1 MVKAFPDPIPL
12 PGRKNHSLKIFD
24 HCLPHLL
31 IMLAVKLQYS
41 RVPWI
46 KHKNKT
52 NLRISSSQGIRKV
65 PRVWPSHS
73 FMTLIIF
80 GMQLPCSST
89 GMRLHIWACRPVG
102 TCDYKLEDPPPG
114 TPRILCFYYLILHC
128 QAPTN
133 VLFLCDTNI
142 RYVVTFAIEN
152 IRTKAHQCF
161 ETCKNYDV

>member
-102 TCDYKLEDPPPG
+102 TCDYKLEDPPLAPLESCVS
-114 TPRILCFYYLILHC
+114 TTLFCTAKHRPMCSFY
-128 QAPTN
+128 
-133 VLFLCDTNI
+133 
-142 RYVVTFAIEN
+142 VTL
-152 IRTKAHQCF
+152 TS
-161 ETCKNYDV
+161 DML